1 MHVYEIFFCRKIIY
15 VLLIPFVLLL
25 YFATTADR
33 VNFSAE
39 WKIEE
44 PKSDLGDFTV
54 CVTRSLKAALY
65 NGRFLPI

>member
-1 MHVYEIFFCRKIIY
+1 MHVYEIFFRRKIIY
-15 VLLIPFVLLL
+15 VLLISFVLLL

-44 PKSDLGDFTV
+44 TKSDLGDFTV
-54 CVTRSLKAALY
+54 CVPRSLKAALY

>member
-1 MHVYEIFFCRKIIY
+1 MHVYEIFFRRKIIY
-15 VLLIPFVLLL
+15 VLLISFVLLL

-44 PKSDLGDFTV
+44 TKSDLGDFTV
-54 CVTRSLKAALY
+54 CVNRSLKAALY